1 MKCRKAQKLIDSY
14 AELNSPQKER
24 LDEHLHVCPDC
35 SHELTL
41 HQNSIHLLKEVTHF
55 EETEDFW
62 VDYQVDLK
70 RKIPDPPIW
79 RRMWTKMEK
88 LTGFIVT
95 PVLGPVPAYVFS
107 LVIVVLVA
115 LSLYSGVLGPKTAQA
130 FNNNLVVYEG
140 NLLSAADDGGVTIY
154 TLGSR

>member
-35 SHELTL
+35 SHEFTL
-41 HQNSIHLLKEVTHF
+41 HQNSINLLKEIIHF
-55 EETEDFW
+55 EESEDFW
-62 VDYQVDLK
+62 NDYQVDLK
-70 RKIPDPPIW
+70 RKIADPPIW

-88 LTGFIVT
+88 LTGFILT
-95 PVLGPVPAYVFS
+95 PVLGPVPAYAFS
-107 LVIVVLVA
+107 LVIVVLFA

-140 NLLSAADDGGVTIY
+140 NLLSSIDDGGVTIY
-154 TLGSR
+154 TLGNR